1 MVAAVAEAL
10 DTTPQPKASADH
22 GHAPLIEALRR
33 HELKDVAP
41 FAAPG
46 HKGGAGASD
55 EARALL
61 GDGVFAAPFFLAGP
75 IAPVR
80 LDGAGLVLPGVWF
93 ATTERRFRR
102 PVLPRLSVQPVPVP
116 VG

>member
-33 HELKDVAP
+33 HELKDAVP

-46 HKGGAGASD
+46 HKGGAGASA

-61 GDGVFAAPFFLAGP
+61 GDGAFAADAWLGVAAHDPAQRAAEDLA
-75 IAPVR
+75 A
-80 LDGAGLVLPGVWF
+80 A
-93 ATTERRFRR
+93 A
-102 PVLPRLSVQPVPVP
+102 
-116 VG
+116 